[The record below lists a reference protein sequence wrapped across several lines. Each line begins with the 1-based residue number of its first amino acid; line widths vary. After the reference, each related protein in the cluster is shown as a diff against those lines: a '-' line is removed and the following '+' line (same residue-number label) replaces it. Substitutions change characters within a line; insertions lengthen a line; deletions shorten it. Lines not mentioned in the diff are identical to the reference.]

1 MNGPPEAGEETSMP
15 DSMLPIKI
23 LVGAVTLEGE
33 LKPTRTA
40 KAIYD
45 LLPVEAALNIWGEE
59 FYFKVPSV
67 KDHRETATLTV
78 AVGDI
83 AYWGNGQAVAIFFGR
98 TPVSTG
104 PNPAPA
110 DRVNLIGR
118 VKGDATVLRT
128 AMGATKIRME
138 KA

>member
-1 MNGPPEAGEETSMP
+1 MMSDA
-15 DSMLPIKI
+15 MLPVRIS
-23 LVGAVTLEGE
+23 VGALTLEAE
-33 LKPTRTA
+33 LRPTRTA

-45 LLPVEAALNIWGEE
+45 LLPIETDMNVWGEE
-59 FYFKVPSV
+59 FYFKIPFV
-67 KDHRETATLTV
+67 KDHKETATLKV

-104 PNPAPA
+104 PDPAPA

-118 VKGDATVLRT
+118 IKGDATILRT
-128 AMGATKIRME
+128 VMGATKITMQRGS
-138 KA
+138 

>member
-1 MNGPPEAGEETSMP
+1 MNNG
-15 DSMLPIKI
+15 MLPVRIT
-23 LVGAVTLEGE
+23 VGALTLEAE
-33 LKPTRTA
+33 FKPTRTV

-45 LLPVEAALNIWGEE
+45 LLPVETDMNVWGEE
-59 FYFKVPSV
+59 FYFKIPFV
-67 KDHRETATLTV
+67 KDHRETATLKV

-104 PNPAPA
+104 PDPAPV

-118 VKGDATVLRT
+118 IQGDATVLRT
-128 AMGATKIRME
+128 VMGATKIKME
-138 KA
+138 KGA

>member
-1 MNGPPEAGEETSMP
+1 MSDAP
-15 DSMLPIKI
+15 LPVKI
-23 LVGAVTLEGE
+23 SVGAVTLQAE

-45 LLPVEAALNIWGEE
+45 LLPVETDLNVWGEE
-59 FYFKVPSV
+59 FYFKIPFV
-67 KDHRETATLTV
+67 KDHRETATLKV

-104 PNPAPA
+104 PDPAPV

-118 VKGDATVLRT
+118 VKGDATILRT
-128 AMGATKIRME
+128 VMGATKIRME
-138 KA
+138 KAS

>member
-1 MNGPPEAGEETSMP
+1 
-15 DSMLPIKI
+15 MLPIR
-23 LVGAVTLEGE
+23 LSVGVLTLEAE

-45 LLPVEAALNIWGEE
+45 LLPIETDMNVWGEE
-59 FYFKVPSV
+59 FYFKIPFV
-67 KDHRETATLTV
+67 KDHRETATLKV

-83 AYWGNGQAVAIFFGR
+83 AYWGSGQAVAIFFGR

-104 PNPAPA
+104 PDPAPV

-118 VKGDATVLRT
+118 IKGDATVLRT
-128 AMGATKIRME
+128 VMGATKIKME
-138 KA
+138 KGA

>member
-1 MNGPPEAGEETSMP
+1 
-15 DSMLPIKI
+15 MLPIRI
-23 LVGAVTLEGE
+23 VVGAVTLQAE

-45 LLPVEAALNIWGEE
+45 HLPIETDLNVWGEE
-59 FYFKVPSV
+59 FYFKIPFV
-67 KDHRETATLTV
+67 KDHRETATLKV

-104 PNPAPA
+104 PDPAPV

-128 AMGATKIRME
+128 VMGATKIKME
-138 KA
+138 KAS

>member
-1 MNGPPEAGEETSMP
+1 MSDA
-15 DSMLPIKI
+15 MLPIRI
-23 LVGAVTLEGE
+23 AVGAVTMDAE

-45 LLPVEAALNIWGEE
+45 LLPIESEKHIWGDE
-59 FYFKVPSV
+59 FYFKIPFIR
-67 KDHRETATLTV
+67 DHRETATLKV

-98 TPVSTG
+98 TPISTG
-104 PNPAPA
+104 PDPVPA

-118 VKGDATVLRT
+118 VKGDATVLRN
-128 AMGATKIRME
+128 AVGATKIRLE
-138 KA
+138 KAS

>member
-1 MNGPPEAGEETSMP
+1 MS
-15 DSMLPIKI
+15 DSTLPIKI
-23 LVGAVTLEGE
+23 MVGGVTLEAE

-45 LLPVEAALNIWGEE
+45 LLPIEAALNVWGEE
-59 FYFKVPSV
+59 FYFKIPFV
-67 KDHRETATLTV
+67 KDHRETATLKV

-104 PNPAPA
+104 PDPAPV

-118 VKGDATVLRT
+118 VKGDATILRQ
-128 AMGATKIRME
+128 ALEAAKIRMV
-138 KA
+138 KAS

>member
-1 MNGPPEAGEETSMP
+1 MSDAT
-15 DSMLPIKI
+15 LPVKI
-23 LVGAVTLEGE
+23 SVGAVTLEAE

-45 LLPVEAALNIWGEE
+45 LLPIETDLNVWGEE
-59 FYFKVPSV
+59 FYFRIPFV
-67 KDHRETATLTV
+67 KDHRETATLKV
-78 AVGDI
+78 ALGDI

-104 PNPAPA
+104 PDPAPV

-118 VKGDATVLRT
+118 VKDDVTVFRT
-128 AMGATKIRME
+128 VMGATKIRME
-138 KA
+138 KAS